1 MKYKNDD
8 IFHESLSGLD
18 ESEIEEI
25 SKEIPPL
32 DSKAKKRILN
42 SCLKKMNCE
51 EMIENFE
58 PEITVSGTEKI
69 VNSRFKQFAAT
80 AAAFVLI
87 AGGISGVALINK
99 NLSGT
104 VEHTSESS
112 VSLIMTSDSTEK
124 MVSKSNSE
132 NASIR
137 TNKTN
142 VSSASAINSETQTS
156 AVEVETSVA
165 VSQERRLTVKA
176 DPIDAPD
183 VIQDNQPTAAHV
195 DFPQKLVG
203 IWKNSYRDEPNFI
216 SIDVNGNFS
225 AYDKNGAESDSG
237 MIKFSRVSDEN
248 NQIYILTAYDNTLN
262 FELCIC
268 GDNYFHSV
276 DSETPFYYERL
287 SSEFGVPVIKD
298 DGFCGKYDM
307 LNVENGIEIV
317 KTGDNLYS
325 IELSFYRIAAFSDGI
340 GSVDENGN
348 LIFSTG
354 SITGAPK
361 ISGEIIPWENGV
373 YLKITKSEFDY
384 IPPDTLP
391 VEEWANYLYYKQ

>member
-8 IFHESLSGLD
+8 IFHESLRGLD

-51 EMIENFE
+51 EMIEDFE

-69 VNSRFKQFAAT
+69 INSRFKQFAAT

-132 NASIR
+132 NASII
-137 TNKTN
+137 TNKTS
-142 VSSASAINSETQTS
+142 VSSESAINFETQTS
-156 AVEVETSVA
+156 AVEVETSAA
-165 VSQERRLTVKA
+165 VSQERRLTVKSTA
-176 DPIDAPD
+176 TD
-183 VIQDNQPTAAHV
+183 VPNMISDNPPEETHD
-195 DFPQKLVG
+195 DFPKKLVG
-203 IWKNSYRDEPNFI
+203 IWKNEYLDEPNFI
-216 SIDVNGNFS
+216 SIDANGNFS
-225 AYDKNGAESDSG
+225 AYNKNGAESNSG
-237 MIKFSRVSDEN
+237 TIKLSRVGDGNE
-248 NQIYILTAYDNTLN
+248 QIYFLTSYDNTLN
-262 FELCIC
+262 FELCMG

-276 DSETPFYYERL
+276 DSETQFCYTRI
-287 SSEFGVPVIKD
+287 SSEFGVPVIND
-298 DGFCGKYDM
+298 DSFCGKYDM
-307 LNVENGIEIV
+307 LNVENCMEIV

-325 IELSFYRIAAFSDGI
+325 IYLSFYRIAEFADGI

-354 SITGAPK
+354 SVTGAPP

-373 YLKITKSEFDY
+373 YLKITESEHSY
-384 IPPDTLP
+384 IPIDSTP
-391 VEEWANYLYYKQ
+391 VEEWGNHLYYKQ

>member
-1 MKYKNDD
+1 MKYENDD
-8 IFHESLSGLD
+8 IFYKSLSDLD
-18 ESEIEEI
+18 EMEIEKIAE
-25 SKEIPPL
+25 EIPPL
-32 DSKAKKRILN
+32 DSKAKTRILN
-42 SCLKKMNCE
+42 SSLKKMNCE
-51 EMIENFE
+51 EMIEDFE
-58 PEITVSGTEKI
+58 PEIIVSGTEKI
-69 VNSRFKQFAAT
+69 TNSRFRHFAAA

-87 AGGISGVALINK
+87 AVGISGVALINK
-99 NLSGT
+99 NLSGI

-112 VSLIMTSDSTEK
+112 VSLIMPSDSSEK
-124 MVSKSNSE
+124 MVSKSNCE
-132 NASIR
+132 NAAII
-137 TNKTN
+137 TNKTS
-142 VSSASAINSETQTS
+142 VSSAEAINSETQTS
-156 AVEVETSVA
+156 AVEVETSAA
-165 VSQERRLTVKA
+165 VSKERQLTVKA
-176 DPIDAPD
+176 VVTDAPD
-183 VIQDNQPTAAHV
+183 VISDNPPEETHDV
-195 DFPQKLVG
+195 FPQKLVG
-203 IWKNSYRDEPNFI
+203 IWKNSYRGEPNFI
-216 SIDVNGNFS
+216 SIDANGNFS

-237 MIKFSRVSDEN
+237 TIKFSRVSDEN

-262 FELCIC
+262 FELCIY

-276 DSETPFYYERL
+276 DSETPFYYERI